1 MIFYLIKIPF
11 FVVWDVVA
19 VNTEQLGKH
28 KKYRKKL
35 KNFKNYFYISSF
47 FKSIFWMFEETVI
60 NRCLNWLKQD
70 GLLIVQG
77 SLHEVHSEQ

>member
-1 MIFYLIKIPF
+1 MKFYLIKISL

-47 FKSIFWMFEETVI
+47 FKSIF
-60 NRCLNWLKQD
+60 
-70 GLLIVQG
+70 
-77 SLHEVHSEQ
+77 

>member
-1 MIFYLIKIPF
+1 
-11 FVVWDVVA
+11 
-19 VNTEQLGKH
+19 
-28 KKYRKKL
+28 
-35 KNFKNYFYISSF
+35 
-47 FKSIFWMFEETVI
+47 MFEETVI